1 MTTNSNDYRHALE
14 HISFTDNAKQHMANS
29 IAQSVASSDA
39 ATAQSNFNGTRR
51 KPRIARHPVRTVA
64 RIAAVTA
71 VLAIVIGGAG
81 TAMATGVLPLPSDM
95 LSDIFDGPASQT
107 EIIDRI
113 GRPVGASCSNN
124 GVTVTADA
132 IMGDKDMV
140 TIAYTLTFDDPAAL
154 KKLSEPG
161 ENGTIAG
168 SVDGNVYV
176 DGEHGGQG
184 QSWLIDKNPNDSS
197 IQYFAQFSVESPG
210 LMGRTVRTHIN
221 SLVVPRAGKE
231 LPEYKKILTGPWD
244 LKFQLNYEDTSVTI
258 PAPKS
263 VNFNGTKATIQ
274 EATVSCVGVSVRYNI
289 DRSIE
294 HDNNSGK
301 MSQNMEESMDAVG
314 NIPLIVTFK
323 DGSRS
328 KCKIVCDLM
337 HLEGAESLGEYTED
351 FYAGMPAVTRHSYG
365 KGKLYYIGTCMEED
379 GIAKILSMAVEDA
392 GAEPV
397 AGAGNGLEIVKRN
410 REGKSFYF
418 VMNFRDE
425 ELEIPEEFAGKTDL
439 LSGNAVGKGEKLP
452 KFGVK
457 IVVE

>member
-244 LKFQLNYEDTSVTI
+244 LKFQLNYEDTSVTM
-258 PAPKS
+258 PKS

-323 DGSRS
+323 DG
-328 KCKIVCDLM
+328 
-337 HLEGAESLGEYTED
+337 H
-351 FYAGMPAVTRHSYG
+351 
-365 KGKLYYIGTCMEED
+365 
-379 GIAKILSMAVEDA
+379 VEDA
-392 GAEPV
+392 TSHSGYFANKLD
-397 AGAGNGLEIVKRN
+397 NGTTDVHKTWPFSQVCDTDKIASVQI
-410 REGKSFYF
+410 GDT
-418 VMNFRDE
+418 VIPMN
-425 ELEIPEEFAGKTDL
+425 
-439 LSGNAVGKGEKLP
+439 S
-452 KFGVK
+452 
-457 IVVE
+457 

>member
-1 MTTNSNDYRHALE
+1 MTTDSNDYRHALE

-71 VLAIVIGGAG
+71 VLAIVIGGTG

-323 DGSRS
+323 DG
-328 KCKIVCDLM
+328 
-337 HLEGAESLGEYTED
+337 H
-351 FYAGMPAVTRHSYG
+351 
-365 KGKLYYIGTCMEED
+365 
-379 GIAKILSMAVEDA
+379 VEDA
-392 GAEPV
+392 TSHSGYFANKLD
-397 AGAGNGLEIVKRN
+397 NGTTDVHKTWPFSQVCDTDKIASVQI
-410 REGKSFYF
+410 GDT
-418 VMNFRDE
+418 VIPMN
-425 ELEIPEEFAGKTDL
+425 
-439 LSGNAVGKGEKLP
+439 S
-452 KFGVK
+452 
-457 IVVE
+457 

>member
-113 GRPVGASCSNN
+113 GRPVGSSCSNN

-323 DGSRS
+323 DG
-328 KCKIVCDLM
+328 
-337 HLEGAESLGEYTED
+337 H
-351 FYAGMPAVTRHSYG
+351 
-365 KGKLYYIGTCMEED
+365 
-379 GIAKILSMAVEDA
+379 VEDA
-392 GAEPV
+392 TSHSGYFANKLD
-397 AGAGNGLEIVKRN
+397 NGTTDVHKTWPFSQVCDTDKIASVQI
-410 REGKSFYF
+410 GDT
-418 VMNFRDE
+418 VIPMN
-425 ELEIPEEFAGKTDL
+425 
-439 LSGNAVGKGEKLP
+439 S
-452 KFGVK
+452 
-457 IVVE
+457 

>member
-274 EATVSCVGVSVRYNI
+274 EATASCVGVSVRYNI

-323 DGSRS
+323 DG
-328 KCKIVCDLM
+328 
-337 HLEGAESLGEYTED
+337 H
-351 FYAGMPAVTRHSYG
+351 
-365 KGKLYYIGTCMEED
+365 
-379 GIAKILSMAVEDA
+379 VEDA
-392 GAEPV
+392 TSRSGYFANKLD
-397 AGAGNGLEIVKRN
+397 NGTTDVHKTWPFSQVCDTDKIASVQI
-410 REGKSFYF
+410 GDT
-418 VMNFRDE
+418 VIPMN
-425 ELEIPEEFAGKTDL
+425 
-439 LSGNAVGKGEKLP
+439 S
-452 KFGVK
+452 
-457 IVVE
+457 

>member
-323 DGSRS
+323 DG
-328 KCKIVCDLM
+328 
-337 HLEGAESLGEYTED
+337 H
-351 FYAGMPAVTRHSYG
+351 
-365 KGKLYYIGTCMEED
+365 
-379 GIAKILSMAVEDA
+379 VEDA
-392 GAEPV
+392 TSHSGYFANKLD
-397 AGAGNGLEIVKRN
+397 NGTTDFHKTWPFSQVCDTDKIASVQI
-410 REGKSFYF
+410 GDT
-418 VMNFRDE
+418 VIPMN
-425 ELEIPEEFAGKTDL
+425 
-439 LSGNAVGKGEKLP
+439 S
-452 KFGVK
+452 
-457 IVVE
+457 

>member
-258 PAPKS
+258 PAPNS

-323 DGSRS
+323 DG
-328 KCKIVCDLM
+328 
-337 HLEGAESLGEYTED
+337 H
-351 FYAGMPAVTRHSYG
+351 
-365 KGKLYYIGTCMEED
+365 
-379 GIAKILSMAVEDA
+379 VEDA
-392 GAEPV
+392 TSHSGYFANKLD
-397 AGAGNGLEIVKRN
+397 NGTTDVHKTWPFSQVCDTDKIASVQI
-410 REGKSFYF
+410 GDT
-418 VMNFRDE
+418 VIPMN
-425 ELEIPEEFAGKTDL
+425 
-439 LSGNAVGKGEKLP
+439 
-452 KFGVK
+452 
-457 IVVE
+457 

>member
-51 KPRIARHPVRTVA
+51 KPRIVRHPVRTVA

-323 DGSRS
+323 DG
-328 KCKIVCDLM
+328 
-337 HLEGAESLGEYTED
+337 H
-351 FYAGMPAVTRHSYG
+351 
-365 KGKLYYIGTCMEED
+365 
-379 GIAKILSMAVEDA
+379 VEDA
-392 GAEPV
+392 TSHSGYFANKLD
-397 AGAGNGLEIVKRN
+397 NGTTDVHKTWPFSQVCDTDKIASVQI
-410 REGKSFYF
+410 GDT
-418 VMNFRDE
+418 VIPMN
-425 ELEIPEEFAGKTDL
+425 
-439 LSGNAVGKGEKLP
+439 S
-452 KFGVK
+452 
-457 IVVE
+457 

>member
-95 LSDIFDGPASQT
+95 LSDIFDGPAFQT

-161 ENGTIAG
+161 ENETIAG

-323 DGSRS
+323 DG
-328 KCKIVCDLM
+328 
-337 HLEGAESLGEYTED
+337 H
-351 FYAGMPAVTRHSYG
+351 
-365 KGKLYYIGTCMEED
+365 
-379 GIAKILSMAVEDA
+379 VEDA
-392 GAEPV
+392 TSHSGYFANKLD
-397 AGAGNGLEIVKRN
+397 NGTTDVHKTWPFSQVCDTDKIASVQI
-410 REGKSFYF
+410 GDT
-418 VMNFRDE
+418 VIPMN
-425 ELEIPEEFAGKTDL
+425 
-439 LSGNAVGKGEKLP
+439 S
-452 KFGVK
+452 
-457 IVVE
+457 

>member
-231 LPEYKKILTGPWD
+231 LPEYKKRLTGPWD

-323 DGSRS
+323 DG
-328 KCKIVCDLM
+328 
-337 HLEGAESLGEYTED
+337 H
-351 FYAGMPAVTRHSYG
+351 
-365 KGKLYYIGTCMEED
+365 
-379 GIAKILSMAVEDA
+379 VEDA
-392 GAEPV
+392 TSHSGYFANKLD
-397 AGAGNGLEIVKRN
+397 NGTTDVHKTWPFSQVCDTDKIASVQI
-410 REGKSFYF
+410 GDT
-418 VMNFRDE
+418 VIPMN
-425 ELEIPEEFAGKTDL
+425 
-439 LSGNAVGKGEKLP
+439 S
-452 KFGVK
+452 
-457 IVVE
+457 

>member
-323 DGSRS
+323 DG
-328 KCKIVCDLM
+328 
-337 HLEGAESLGEYTED
+337 
-351 FYAGMPAVTRHSYG
+351 P
-365 KGKLYYIGTCMEED
+365 
-379 GIAKILSMAVEDA
+379 VEDA
-392 GAEPV
+392 TSHSGYFANKLD
-397 AGAGNGLEIVKRN
+397 NGTTDVHKTWPFSQVCDTDKIASVQI
-410 REGKSFYF
+410 GDT
-418 VMNFRDE
+418 VIPMN
-425 ELEIPEEFAGKTDL
+425 
-439 LSGNAVGKGEKLP
+439 S
-452 KFGVK
+452 
-457 IVVE
+457 

>member
-231 LPEYKKILTGPWD
+231 LPEYKKKLTGPWD

-323 DGSRS
+323 DG
-328 KCKIVCDLM
+328 
-337 HLEGAESLGEYTED
+337 H
-351 FYAGMPAVTRHSYG
+351 
-365 KGKLYYIGTCMEED
+365 
-379 GIAKILSMAVEDA
+379 VEDA
-392 GAEPV
+392 TSHSGYFANKLD
-397 AGAGNGLEIVKRN
+397 NGTTDVHKTWPFSQVCDTDKIASVQI
-410 REGKSFYF
+410 GDT
-418 VMNFRDE
+418 VIPMN
-425 ELEIPEEFAGKTDL
+425 
-439 LSGNAVGKGEKLP
+439 S
-452 KFGVK
+452 
-457 IVVE
+457 

>member
-258 PAPKS
+258 PAPKL
-263 VNFNGTKATIQ
+263 VNFNGAKATIQ

-323 DGSRS
+323 DG
-328 KCKIVCDLM
+328 
-337 HLEGAESLGEYTED
+337 H
-351 FYAGMPAVTRHSYG
+351 
-365 KGKLYYIGTCMEED
+365 
-379 GIAKILSMAVEDA
+379 VEDA
-392 GAEPV
+392 TSHSGYFANKLD
-397 AGAGNGLEIVKRN
+397 NGTTDVHKTWPFSQVCDTDKIASVQI
-410 REGKSFYF
+410 GDT
-418 VMNFRDE
+418 VIPMN
-425 ELEIPEEFAGKTDL
+425 
-439 LSGNAVGKGEKLP
+439 S
-452 KFGVK
+452 
-457 IVVE
+457 

>member
-221 SLVVPRAGKE
+221 SLVVPRAAKE

-323 DGSRS
+323 DG
-328 KCKIVCDLM
+328 
-337 HLEGAESLGEYTED
+337 H
-351 FYAGMPAVTRHSYG
+351 
-365 KGKLYYIGTCMEED
+365 
-379 GIAKILSMAVEDA
+379 VEDA
-392 GAEPV
+392 TSHSGYFANKLD
-397 AGAGNGLEIVKRN
+397 NGTTDVHKTWPFSQVCDTDKIASVQI
-410 REGKSFYF
+410 GDT
-418 VMNFRDE
+418 VIPMN
-425 ELEIPEEFAGKTDL
+425 
-439 LSGNAVGKGEKLP
+439 S
-452 KFGVK
+452 
-457 IVVE
+457 

>member
-197 IQYFAQFSVESPG
+197 IQYFAQFGVESPG

-323 DGSRS
+323 DG
-328 KCKIVCDLM
+328 
-337 HLEGAESLGEYTED
+337 H
-351 FYAGMPAVTRHSYG
+351 
-365 KGKLYYIGTCMEED
+365 
-379 GIAKILSMAVEDA
+379 VEDA
-392 GAEPV
+392 TSHSGYFANKLD
-397 AGAGNGLEIVKRN
+397 NGTTDVHKTWPFSQVCDTDKIASVQI
-410 REGKSFYF
+410 GDT
-418 VMNFRDE
+418 VIPMN
-425 ELEIPEEFAGKTDL
+425 
-439 LSGNAVGKGEKLP
+439 S
-452 KFGVK
+452 
-457 IVVE
+457 

>member
-314 NIPLIVTFK
+314 SIPLIVTFK
-323 DGSRS
+323 DG
-328 KCKIVCDLM
+328 
-337 HLEGAESLGEYTED
+337 H
-351 FYAGMPAVTRHSYG
+351 
-365 KGKLYYIGTCMEED
+365 
-379 GIAKILSMAVEDA
+379 VEDA
-392 GAEPV
+392 TSHSGYFANKLD
-397 AGAGNGLEIVKRN
+397 NGTTDVHKTWPFSQVCDTDKIASVQI
-410 REGKSFYF
+410 GDT
-418 VMNFRDE
+418 VIPMN
-425 ELEIPEEFAGKTDL
+425 
-439 LSGNAVGKGEKLP
+439 S
-452 KFGVK
+452 
-457 IVVE
+457 

>member
-323 DGSRS
+323 DG
-328 KCKIVCDLM
+328 
-337 HLEGAESLGEYTED
+337 H
-351 FYAGMPAVTRHSYG
+351 
-365 KGKLYYIGTCMEED
+365 
-379 GIAKILSMAVEDA
+379 VEDA
-392 GAEPV
+392 TCHSGYFANKLD
-397 AGAGNGLEIVKRN
+397 NGTTDVHKTWPFSQVCDTDKIASVQI
-410 REGKSFYF
+410 GDT
-418 VMNFRDE
+418 VIPMN
-425 ELEIPEEFAGKTDL
+425 
-439 LSGNAVGKGEKLP
+439 S
-452 KFGVK
+452 
-457 IVVE
+457 

>member
-244 LKFQLNYEDTSVTI
+244 LKFQLNYEDTSVTF

-323 DGSRS
+323 DG
-328 KCKIVCDLM
+328 
-337 HLEGAESLGEYTED
+337 H
-351 FYAGMPAVTRHSYG
+351 
-365 KGKLYYIGTCMEED
+365 
-379 GIAKILSMAVEDA
+379 VEDA
-392 GAEPV
+392 TSHSGYFANKLD
-397 AGAGNGLEIVKRN
+397 NGTTDVHKTWPFSQVCDTDKIASVQI
-410 REGKSFYF
+410 GDT
-418 VMNFRDE
+418 VIPMN
-425 ELEIPEEFAGKTDL
+425 
-439 LSGNAVGKGEKLP
+439 S
-452 KFGVK
+452 
-457 IVVE
+457 

>member
-176 DGEHGGQG
+176 DGEDGGQG

-323 DGSRS
+323 DG
-328 KCKIVCDLM
+328 
-337 HLEGAESLGEYTED
+337 H
-351 FYAGMPAVTRHSYG
+351 
-365 KGKLYYIGTCMEED
+365 
-379 GIAKILSMAVEDA
+379 VEDA
-392 GAEPV
+392 TSHSGYFANKLD
-397 AGAGNGLEIVKRN
+397 NGTTDVHKTWPFSQVCDTDKIASVQI
-410 REGKSFYF
+410 GDT
-418 VMNFRDE
+418 VIPMN
-425 ELEIPEEFAGKTDL
+425 
-439 LSGNAVGKGEKLP
+439 S
-452 KFGVK
+452 
-457 IVVE
+457 

>member
-71 VLAIVIGGAG
+71 VLTIVIGGAG

-140 TIAYTLTFDDPAAL
+140 TITYTLTFDDPAAL

-323 DGSRS
+323 DG
-328 KCKIVCDLM
+328 
-337 HLEGAESLGEYTED
+337 H
-351 FYAGMPAVTRHSYG
+351 
-365 KGKLYYIGTCMEED
+365 
-379 GIAKILSMAVEDA
+379 VEDA
-392 GAEPV
+392 TSHSGYFANKLD
-397 AGAGNGLEIVKRN
+397 NGTTDVHKTWPFSQVCDTDKIASVQI
-410 REGKSFYF
+410 GDT
-418 VMNFRDE
+418 VIPMN
-425 ELEIPEEFAGKTDL
+425 
-439 LSGNAVGKGEKLP
+439 S
-452 KFGVK
+452 
-457 IVVE
+457 

>member
-1 MTTNSNDYRHALE
+1 MTTNSNDYRHALD

-323 DGSRS
+323 DG
-328 KCKIVCDLM
+328 
-337 HLEGAESLGEYTED
+337 H
-351 FYAGMPAVTRHSYG
+351 
-365 KGKLYYIGTCMEED
+365 
-379 GIAKILSMAVEDA
+379 VEDA
-392 GAEPV
+392 TSHSGYFANKLD
-397 AGAGNGLEIVKRN
+397 NGTTDVHKTWPFSQVCDTDKIASVQI
-410 REGKSFYF
+410 GDT
-418 VMNFRDE
+418 VIPMN
-425 ELEIPEEFAGKTDL
+425 
-439 LSGNAVGKGEKLP
+439 S
-452 KFGVK
+452 
-457 IVVE
+457 

>member
-1 MTTNSNDYRHALE
+1 MTTNLNDYRHALE

-323 DGSRS
+323 DG
-328 KCKIVCDLM
+328 
-337 HLEGAESLGEYTED
+337 H
-351 FYAGMPAVTRHSYG
+351 
-365 KGKLYYIGTCMEED
+365 
-379 GIAKILSMAVEDA
+379 VEDA
-392 GAEPV
+392 TSHSGYFANKLD
-397 AGAGNGLEIVKRN
+397 NGTTDVHKTWPFSQVCDTDKIASVQI
-410 REGKSFYF
+410 GDT
-418 VMNFRDE
+418 VIPMN
-425 ELEIPEEFAGKTDL
+425 
-439 LSGNAVGKGEKLP
+439 S
-452 KFGVK
+452 
-457 IVVE
+457 

>member
-244 LKFQLNYEDTSVTI
+244 LKFQLNYEDTSVMI

-323 DGSRS
+323 DG
-328 KCKIVCDLM
+328 
-337 HLEGAESLGEYTED
+337 H
-351 FYAGMPAVTRHSYG
+351 
-365 KGKLYYIGTCMEED
+365 
-379 GIAKILSMAVEDA
+379 VEDA
-392 GAEPV
+392 TSHSGYFANKLD
-397 AGAGNGLEIVKRN
+397 NGTTDVHKTWPFSQVCDTDKIASVQI
-410 REGKSFYF
+410 GDT
-418 VMNFRDE
+418 VIPMN
-425 ELEIPEEFAGKTDL
+425 
-439 LSGNAVGKGEKLP
+439 S
-452 KFGVK
+452 
-457 IVVE
+457 

>member
-29 IAQSVASSDA
+29 IAQSIASSDA

-323 DGSRS
+323 DGR
-328 KCKIVCDLM
+328 
-337 HLEGAESLGEYTED
+337 
-351 FYAGMPAVTRHSYG
+351 
-365 KGKLYYIGTCMEED
+365 
-379 GIAKILSMAVEDA
+379 VEDA
-392 GAEPV
+392 TSHSGYFANKLD
-397 AGAGNGLEIVKRN
+397 NGTTDVHKTWPFSQVCDTDKIASVQI
-410 REGKSFYF
+410 GDT
-418 VMNFRDE
+418 VIPMN
-425 ELEIPEEFAGKTDL
+425 
-439 LSGNAVGKGEKLP
+439 S
-452 KFGVK
+452 
-457 IVVE
+457 

>member
-301 MSQNMEESMDAVG
+301 MSQNMEEPMDAVG

-323 DGSRS
+323 DG
-328 KCKIVCDLM
+328 
-337 HLEGAESLGEYTED
+337 H
-351 FYAGMPAVTRHSYG
+351 
-365 KGKLYYIGTCMEED
+365 
-379 GIAKILSMAVEDA
+379 VEDA
-392 GAEPV
+392 TSHSGYFANKLD
-397 AGAGNGLEIVKRN
+397 NGTTDVHKTWPFSQVCDTDKIASVQI
-410 REGKSFYF
+410 GDT
-418 VMNFRDE
+418 VIPMN
-425 ELEIPEEFAGKTDL
+425 
-439 LSGNAVGKGEKLP
+439 S
-452 KFGVK
+452 
-457 IVVE
+457 

>member
-258 PAPKS
+258 PAAKS

-323 DGSRS
+323 DG
-328 KCKIVCDLM
+328 
-337 HLEGAESLGEYTED
+337 H
-351 FYAGMPAVTRHSYG
+351 
-365 KGKLYYIGTCMEED
+365 
-379 GIAKILSMAVEDA
+379 VEDA
-392 GAEPV
+392 TSHSGYFANKLD
-397 AGAGNGLEIVKRN
+397 NGTTDVHKTWPFSQVCDTDKIASVQI
-410 REGKSFYF
+410 GDT
-418 VMNFRDE
+418 VIPMN
-425 ELEIPEEFAGKTDL
+425 
-439 LSGNAVGKGEKLP
+439 S
-452 KFGVK
+452 
-457 IVVE
+457 

>member
-71 VLAIVIGGAG
+71 VLAIVIGAAG

-323 DGSRS
+323 DG
-328 KCKIVCDLM
+328 
-337 HLEGAESLGEYTED
+337 H
-351 FYAGMPAVTRHSYG
+351 
-365 KGKLYYIGTCMEED
+365 
-379 GIAKILSMAVEDA
+379 VEDA
-392 GAEPV
+392 TSHSGYFANKLD
-397 AGAGNGLEIVKRN
+397 NGTTDVHKTWPFSQVCDTDKIASVQI
-410 REGKSFYF
+410 GDT
-418 VMNFRDE
+418 VIPMN
-425 ELEIPEEFAGKTDL
+425 
-439 LSGNAVGKGEKLP
+439 S
-452 KFGVK
+452 
-457 IVVE
+457 

>member
-113 GRPVGASCSNN
+113 GRPVGASRSNN

-314 NIPLIVTFK
+314 NMPLIVTFK
-323 DGSRS
+323 DG
-328 KCKIVCDLM
+328 
-337 HLEGAESLGEYTED
+337 H
-351 FYAGMPAVTRHSYG
+351 
-365 KGKLYYIGTCMEED
+365 
-379 GIAKILSMAVEDA
+379 VEDA
-392 GAEPV
+392 TSHSGYFANKLD
-397 AGAGNGLEIVKRN
+397 NGTTDVHKTWPFSQVCDTDKIASVQI
-410 REGKSFYF
+410 GDT
-418 VMNFRDE
+418 VIPMN
-425 ELEIPEEFAGKTDL
+425 
-439 LSGNAVGKGEKLP
+439 S
-452 KFGVK
+452 
-457 IVVE
+457 

>member
-184 QSWLIDKNPNDSS
+184 QSWLIDKNPNDSAFNTLHSSALNHPALWAGPSARISTLSLCHVLAKSFPS
-197 IQYFAQFSVESPG
+197 IRKY
-210 LMGRTVRTHIN
+210 L
-221 SLVVPRAGKE
+221 RAHG
-231 LPEYKKILTGPWD
+231 
-244 LKFQLNYEDTSVTI
+244 
-258 PAPKS
+258 
-263 VNFNGTKATIQ
+263 
-274 EATVSCVGVSVRYNI
+274 
-289 DRSIE
+289 
-294 HDNNSGK
+294 
-301 MSQNMEESMDAVG
+301 
-314 NIPLIVTFK
+314 
-323 DGSRS
+323 
-328 KCKIVCDLM
+328 
-337 HLEGAESLGEYTED
+337 
-351 FYAGMPAVTRHSYG
+351 
-365 KGKLYYIGTCMEED
+365 
-379 GIAKILSMAVEDA
+379 ILS
-392 GAEPV
+392 
-397 AGAGNGLEIVKRN
+397 
-410 REGKSFYF
+410 S
-418 VMNFRDE
+418 
-425 ELEIPEEFAGKTDL
+425 
-439 LSGNAVGKGEKLP
+439 S
-452 KFGVK
+452 
-457 IVVE
+457 

>member
-323 DGSRS
+323 DG
-328 KCKIVCDLM
+328 
-337 HLEGAESLGEYTED
+337 H
-351 FYAGMPAVTRHSYG
+351 
-365 KGKLYYIGTCMEED
+365 
-379 GIAKILSMAVEDA
+379 VEDA
-392 GAEPV
+392 TSHSGYIANKLD
-397 AGAGNGLEIVKRN
+397 NGTTDIHKTWPFSQVCDTDKIASVQI
-410 REGKSFYF
+410 GDT
-418 VMNFRDE
+418 VIPMN
-425 ELEIPEEFAGKTDL
+425 
-439 LSGNAVGKGEKLP
+439 S
-452 KFGVK
+452 
-457 IVVE
+457 

>member
-210 LMGRTVRTHIN
+210 LTGRTVRTHIN

-323 DGSRS
+323 DG
-328 KCKIVCDLM
+328 
-337 HLEGAESLGEYTED
+337 H
-351 FYAGMPAVTRHSYG
+351 
-365 KGKLYYIGTCMEED
+365 
-379 GIAKILSMAVEDA
+379 VEDA
-392 GAEPV
+392 TSHSGYFANKLD
-397 AGAGNGLEIVKRN
+397 NGTTDVHKTWPFSQVCDTDKIASVQI
-410 REGKSFYF
+410 GDT
-418 VMNFRDE
+418 VIPMN
-425 ELEIPEEFAGKTDL
+425 
-439 LSGNAVGKGEKLP
+439 S
-452 KFGVK
+452 
-457 IVVE
+457 

>member
-95 LSDIFDGPASQT
+95 LSDIFDGPAFQT

-323 DGSRS
+323 DG
-328 KCKIVCDLM
+328 
-337 HLEGAESLGEYTED
+337 H
-351 FYAGMPAVTRHSYG
+351 
-365 KGKLYYIGTCMEED
+365 
-379 GIAKILSMAVEDA
+379 VEDA
-392 GAEPV
+392 TSHSGYFANKLD
-397 AGAGNGLEIVKRN
+397 NGTTDVHKTWPFSQVCDTDKIASVQI
-410 REGKSFYF
+410 GDT
-418 VMNFRDE
+418 VIPMN
-425 ELEIPEEFAGKTDL
+425 
-439 LSGNAVGKGEKLP
+439 S
-452 KFGVK
+452 
-457 IVVE
+457 

>member
-244 LKFQLNYEDTSVTI
+244 LKFQLNYEDTSVRI

-301 MSQNMEESMDAVG
+301 MSHNMEESMDAVG

-323 DGSRS
+323 DG
-328 KCKIVCDLM
+328 
-337 HLEGAESLGEYTED
+337 H
-351 FYAGMPAVTRHSYG
+351 
-365 KGKLYYIGTCMEED
+365 
-379 GIAKILSMAVEDA
+379 VEDA
-392 GAEPV
+392 TSHSGYFANKLD
-397 AGAGNGLEIVKRN
+397 NGTTDVHKTWPFSQVCDTDKIASVQI
-410 REGKSFYF
+410 GDT
-418 VMNFRDE
+418 VIPMN
-425 ELEIPEEFAGKTDL
+425 
-439 LSGNAVGKGEKLP
+439 S
-452 KFGVK
+452 
-457 IVVE
+457 

>member
-107 EIIDRI
+107 EVIDRI

-140 TIAYTLTFDDPAAL
+140 TITYTLTFDDPAAL

-323 DGSRS
+323 DG
-328 KCKIVCDLM
+328 
-337 HLEGAESLGEYTED
+337 H
-351 FYAGMPAVTRHSYG
+351 
-365 KGKLYYIGTCMEED
+365 
-379 GIAKILSMAVEDA
+379 VEDA
-392 GAEPV
+392 TSHSGYFANKLD
-397 AGAGNGLEIVKRN
+397 NGTTDVHKTWPFSQVCDTDKIASVQI
-410 REGKSFYF
+410 GDT
-418 VMNFRDE
+418 VIPMN
-425 ELEIPEEFAGKTDL
+425 
-439 LSGNAVGKGEKLP
+439 S
-452 KFGVK
+452 
-457 IVVE
+457 

>member
-71 VLAIVIGGAG
+71 VLAIVIGGVG

-323 DGSRS
+323 DG
-328 KCKIVCDLM
+328 
-337 HLEGAESLGEYTED
+337 H
-351 FYAGMPAVTRHSYG
+351 
-365 KGKLYYIGTCMEED
+365 
-379 GIAKILSMAVEDA
+379 VEDA
-392 GAEPV
+392 TSHSGYFANKLD
-397 AGAGNGLEIVKRN
+397 NGTTDVHKTWPFSQVCDTDKIASVQI
-410 REGKSFYF
+410 GDT
-418 VMNFRDE
+418 VIPMN
-425 ELEIPEEFAGKTDL
+425 
-439 LSGNAVGKGEKLP
+439 S
-452 KFGVK
+452 
-457 IVVE
+457 

>member
-64 RIAAVTA
+64 RIAAVAA

-323 DGSRS
+323 DG
-328 KCKIVCDLM
+328 
-337 HLEGAESLGEYTED
+337 H
-351 FYAGMPAVTRHSYG
+351 
-365 KGKLYYIGTCMEED
+365 
-379 GIAKILSMAVEDA
+379 VEDA
-392 GAEPV
+392 TSHSGYFANKLD
-397 AGAGNGLEIVKRN
+397 NGTTDVHKTWPFSQVCDTDKIASVQI
-410 REGKSFYF
+410 GDT
-418 VMNFRDE
+418 VIPMN
-425 ELEIPEEFAGKTDL
+425 
-439 LSGNAVGKGEKLP
+439 S
-452 KFGVK
+452 
-457 IVVE
+457 

>member
-1 MTTNSNDYRHALE
+1 MTTDSNDYRHALE

-184 QSWLIDKNPNDSS
+184 QSWLIDKDPNDSS

-323 DGSRS
+323 DG
-328 KCKIVCDLM
+328 
-337 HLEGAESLGEYTED
+337 H
-351 FYAGMPAVTRHSYG
+351 
-365 KGKLYYIGTCMEED
+365 
-379 GIAKILSMAVEDA
+379 VEDA
-392 GAEPV
+392 TSHSGYFANKLD
-397 AGAGNGLEIVKRN
+397 NGTTDVHKTWPFSQVCDTDKIASVQI
-410 REGKSFYF
+410 GDT
-418 VMNFRDE
+418 VIPMN
-425 ELEIPEEFAGKTDL
+425 
-439 LSGNAVGKGEKLP
+439 S
-452 KFGVK
+452 
-457 IVVE
+457 

>member
-64 RIAAVTA
+64 RIAALTA

-184 QSWLIDKNPNDSS
+184 QSWLIDKNPYDSS

-301 MSQNMEESMDAVG
+301 MSQNMKESMDAVG

-323 DGSRS
+323 DG
-328 KCKIVCDLM
+328 
-337 HLEGAESLGEYTED
+337 H
-351 FYAGMPAVTRHSYG
+351 
-365 KGKLYYIGTCMEED
+365 
-379 GIAKILSMAVEDA
+379 VEDA
-392 GAEPV
+392 TSHSGYFANKLD
-397 AGAGNGLEIVKRN
+397 NGTTDVHKTWPFSQVCDTDKIASVQI
-410 REGKSFYF
+410 GDT
-418 VMNFRDE
+418 VIPMN
-425 ELEIPEEFAGKTDL
+425 
-439 LSGNAVGKGEKLP
+439 S
-452 KFGVK
+452 
-457 IVVE
+457 

>member
-301 MSQNMEESMDAVG
+301 MSQNMEESVDAVG

-323 DGSRS
+323 DG
-328 KCKIVCDLM
+328 
-337 HLEGAESLGEYTED
+337 H
-351 FYAGMPAVTRHSYG
+351 
-365 KGKLYYIGTCMEED
+365 
-379 GIAKILSMAVEDA
+379 VEDA
-392 GAEPV
+392 TSHSGYFANKLD
-397 AGAGNGLEIVKRN
+397 NGTTDVHKTWPFSQVCDTDKIASVQI
-410 REGKSFYF
+410 GDT
-418 VMNFRDE
+418 VIPMN
-425 ELEIPEEFAGKTDL
+425 
-439 LSGNAVGKGEKLP
+439 S
-452 KFGVK
+452 
-457 IVVE
+457 

>member
-14 HISFTDNAKQHMANS
+14 HISFSDNAKQHMANS

-197 IQYFAQFSVESPG
+197 IQYFAQLSVESPG

-323 DGSRS
+323 DG
-328 KCKIVCDLM
+328 
-337 HLEGAESLGEYTED
+337 H
-351 FYAGMPAVTRHSYG
+351 
-365 KGKLYYIGTCMEED
+365 
-379 GIAKILSMAVEDA
+379 VEDA
-392 GAEPV
+392 TSHSGYFANKLD
-397 AGAGNGLEIVKRN
+397 NGTTDVHKTWPFSQVCDTDKIASVQI
-410 REGKSFYF
+410 GDT
-418 VMNFRDE
+418 VIPMN
-425 ELEIPEEFAGKTDL
+425 
-439 LSGNAVGKGEKLP
+439 S
-452 KFGVK
+452 
-457 IVVE
+457 

>member
-323 DGSRS
+323 DG
-328 KCKIVCDLM
+328 
-337 HLEGAESLGEYTED
+337 H
-351 FYAGMPAVTRHSYG
+351 
-365 KGKLYYIGTCMEED
+365 
-379 GIAKILSMAVEDA
+379 VEDA
-392 GAEPV
+392 TSHSGYFANKLD
-397 AGAGNGLEIVKRN
+397 NGTTDVHKTWPFPQVCDTDKIASVQI
-410 REGKSFYF
+410 GDT
-418 VMNFRDE
+418 VIPMN
-425 ELEIPEEFAGKTDL
+425 
-439 LSGNAVGKGEKLP
+439 S
-452 KFGVK
+452 
-457 IVVE
+457 